1 MSSIDRRIVEMQF
14 NNRGFESGVRT
25 TLASLKQ
32 LNEKLKMKDAGK
44 GLEGISNA
52 AGKVNL
58 NGLSSG
64 VDTVTARFS
73 NLGVIGATV
82 LMNLTNSAVNA
93 GKRIANAFI
102 LEPITDGF
110 GEYEQKMKS
119 IATIRANTAS
129 KGVTEKQIT
138 AALNELNAYSD
149 KTIYNFAQ
157 MTDGIGKFTAAGLGL
172 KESVSAI
179 KGIANLGAASGSNP
193 QQVATMYWQMS
204 QALAAGKVS
213 LQDWNSVVNAGMG
226 GEIFQNELKK
236 TAKEMGV
243 FVDENK
249 SFRESISD
257 GWLTSEILAK
267 TFERMGNDKNMEKAA
282 TQIKTFSDLIGNMKE
297 VVGSGWAQTFEHLF
311 GGSEESTKLWT
322 GISNAFENVVGK
334 SAKARNDMLKQ
345 WKDLGGRDD
354 IIKGFSNIFGSLG
367 KVFGSVGK
375 AFREV
380 FPPMTGKKLAD
391 LSKGF
396 KDFTEKLKVSDET
409 AGKIKNTF
417 KGVFS
422 VFSTVGKAVGAVFK
436 ALSPLGSVFGG
447 IGKIALSVTSG
458 IGNFVSK
465 IAEAIDKSNVF
476 GKAADIINKGFS
488 GVGKVIDG
496 VGKAM
501 SNLVKSMGK
510 IDFGKIFGSI
520 GKFLG
525 NIGKGLSPI
534 IDGIG
539 KALGTI
545 NFNTILGGLGVMLAG
560 GGFSKTLKKGM
571 GWLEDIFGDT
581 KSAFESI
588 KDACKGV
595 SDVLDS
601 VRSSLEA
608 YQKNLN
614 ASTLLKIA
622 AAVGILAAA
631 LAVLSTIEP
640 EQLGN
645 SLAGIGTLFLELAAA
660 TAMLGKI
667 LDGSKMK
674 GIAKVAT
681 SLLILSSAVLILA
694 SAMKQLSGL
703 SWEEIGKGL
712 LSITALMGVM
722 IGSAKL
728 MEGSGK
734 GLLKTAT
741 SMVIFGLAIKL
752 FASSI
757 EPLAQLDPNALVQGL
772 VGIGAVM
779 AEIAAFSKVME
790 GAKVGLSNAASI
802 LIIAGAL
809 TVLANAVKSFGEMD
823 LGALQQGL
831 VGIGLILTELA
842 LFAKFGTASSGLIS
856 TAIGM
861 TILSGAIFI
870 LSAAVKS
877 LSSLSWEEIAR
888 GLTSMAGALL
898 ILGVSAALIPKS
910 IAITAIGIG
919 IMAGALLVLSLSLK
933 ALSGMSWE
941 QIAKGL
947 VTLAGALLILGVA
960 AAAMTGCLLG
970 AAAMVVMAGALALLT
985 PQLILLGSM
994 SIQQVAT
1001 GLIALAGA
1009 FAVIGVA
1016 GLLLAPVAPIIVLL
1030 AGAMVLLG
1038 VACLGIGAGVM
1049 LFGQG
1054 LQSIANAVSS
1064 FGSTILDFIQGL
1076 GDVISDV
1083 APKIGQAAMMIATG
1097 IISVITTIAGLAGQ
1111 FISAGIQLVTGLIT
1125 GIISMAAG
1133 VGTAIK
1139 GLFDKAKSAVS
1150 NVGSMLTSAGK
1161 SMITG
1166 LINGIK
1172 GMVSSVGSA
1181 VKSAITTA
1189 KSAASGAAS
1198 TLVSAGRSL
1207 ITGLVNGIKGMIS
1220 AVSGAIKN
1228 VLNTAKSAASSA
1240 ASTLVSAG
1248 RSLITGFVRGIK
1260 GMIGSVTGAVR
1271 SIINSCKSAARGA
1284 ASALVSA
1291 GRSLITG
1298 FISGIKSAAGRVAAA
1313 ARGVVQNAIN
1323 AAKSALKI
1331 NSPSKVFIKIGASVN
1346 EGFAL
1351 GLTRYSDECI
1361 KPAADMANKVIE
1373 TAKKPLGALA
1383 KILHEDVD
1391 TTPVIAPVM
1400 DLSNVKDGARTLGS
1414 MLSDTSMNIAGVSG
1428 GISKSIGRIQNGNLN
1443 EEIVSAIS
1451 DLKNSLSNLGN
1462 TTYQVNGITYDD
1474 GSNITNAVETLVRAA
1489 RVERRI

>member
-138 AALNELNAYSD
+138 AALNELNDYSD

-226 GEIFQNELKK
+226 GELFQNELKK

-345 WKDLGGRDD
+345 WKELGGRDD

-631 LAVLSTIEP
+631 LAVLSTIKP

-1076 GDVISDV
+1076 GDVIGDV

-1161 SMITG
+1161 TMITG

-1172 GMVSSVGSA
+1172 SMVSNVGSA

-1198 TLVSAGRSL
+1198 TLVSAGKSL

-1220 AVSGAIKN
+1220 AVSGAIKSI
-1228 VLNTAKSAASSA
+1228 LNTAKSAASSA

>member
-1 MSSIDRRIVEMQF
+1 MSSIDKRIVEMQF

-93 GKRIANAFI
+93 GKKIANAFI

-138 AALNELNAYSD
+138 AALNELNDYSD

-226 GEIFQNELKK
+226 GELFQNELKK

-249 SFRESISD
+249 TFRDSISD

-267 TFERMGNDKNMEKAA
+267 TFERMGNDKNLEKAA

-297 VVGSGWAQTFEHLF
+297 VVGSGWAQTFEQLF

-322 GISNAFENVVGK
+322 GISKAFEDVVGK
-334 SAKARNDMLKQ
+334 SAKARNKMLEDWNK
-345 WKDLGGRDD
+345 LGGRDD
-354 IIKGFSNIFGSLG
+354 IIKGLSNVFSSLG

-595 SDVLDS
+595 SDILDS

-614 ASTLLKIA
+614 AGTLLKIA
-622 AAVGILAAA
+622 AAVGILAAS
-631 LAVLSTIEP
+631 LAVLSTIKP

-681 SLLILSSAVLILA
+681 SLLILSAAVLVLA

-734 GLLKTAT
+734 GLMKTAT
-741 SMVIFGLAIKL
+741 SMVIFGLAIKN
-752 FASSI
+752 FADSI
-757 EPLAQLDPNALVQGL
+757 KSLSQLDPNALVQGL
-772 VGIGAVM
+772 VGLAAVM

-790 GAKVGLSNAASI
+790 GAKVGLANAASI

-809 TVLANAVKSFGEMD
+809 TILANAVKSFGEMD

-842 LFAKFGTASSGLIS
+842 LFAKFGTASGGIIS

-861 TILSGAIFI
+861 TILAGAIFI

-877 LSSLSWEEIAR
+877 LSSLSWEEIAK
-888 GLTSMAGALL
+888 GLTSMAGGLL

-910 IAITAIGIG
+910 IGITAIGVG
-919 IMAGALLVLSLSLK
+919 LMAAALLILGAALK
-933 ALSGMSWE
+933 SFASMSWE
-941 QIAKGL
+941 DIAKGL
-947 VTLAGALLILGVA
+947 VTLAGALLILA
-960 AAAMTGCLLG
+960 AAGMAMGGCLLG
-970 AAAMVVMAGALALLT
+970 AAAMVIMAGALALLT

-1009 FAVIGVA
+1009 FAIIGVA

-1038 VACLGIGAGVM
+1038 LACMGIGAGVM

-1054 LQSIANAVSS
+1054 LQSIADAVSS
-1064 FGSTILDFIQGL
+1064 FGSTILDFIKGL

-1083 APKIGQAAMMIATG
+1083 APKIGEAASAIADG
-1097 IISVITTIAGLAGQ
+1097 ISQIINSVGQLAGD
-1111 FISAGIQLVTGLIT
+1111 FINSGIELIGGLIS
-1125 GIISMAAG
+1125 GITSKLPEI
-1133 VGTAIK
+1133 GTVIK
-1139 GLFDKAKSAVS
+1139 GAFDNVKNIAS
-1150 NVGSMLTSAGK
+1150 NAGSMLMNAGK
-1161 SMITG
+1161 NMITG

-1172 GMVSSVGSA
+1172 GMASSVGSA
-1181 VKSAITTA
+1181 VKNAINTA
-1189 KSAASGAAS
+1189 KSAASNAAS

-1207 ITGLVNGIKGMIS
+1207 ITGLINGIKGMLG
-1220 AVSGAIKN
+1220 AVSSGIKN

-1284 ASALVSA
+1284 ASALVGA

-1331 NSPSKVFIKIGASVN
+1331 NSPSKVFIAIGASVN

-1351 GLTRYSDECI
+1351 GLTRYADECI
-1361 KPAADMANKVIE
+1361 KPAADMADKVIE

-1400 DLSNVKDGARTLGS
+1400 DLSNVKDGAKTLSS
-1414 MLSDTSMNIAGVSG
+1414 MISDKSMSIAGVSG

>member
-1 MSSIDRRIVEMQF
+1 MSSIDKRIVEMQF

-44 GLEGISNA
+44 GFEGLSKAASN
-52 AGKVNL
+52 VNL

-64 VDTVTARFS
+64 VETVSAKFS
-73 NLGVIGATV
+73 SLGVIAATV
-82 LMNLTNSAVNA
+82 LANITNSAMNA
-93 GKRIANAFI
+93 GKKLINSFAI
-102 LEPITDGF
+102 EPITEGF

-138 AALNELNAYSD
+138 AALNELNDYSD

-179 KGIANLGAASGSNP
+179 KGIANLGAASGSSP

-226 GEIFQNELKK
+226 GELFQNELKK

-249 SFRESISD
+249 SFRDSISD

-267 TFERMGNDKNMEKAA
+267 TFERIGNDKNMEKAA

-322 GISNAFENVVGK
+322 GISKAFENVVGK

-345 WKDLGGRDD
+345 WKELGGRDD

-595 SDVLDS
+595 SDILDS

-614 ASTLLKIA
+614 AGTLLKIA

-631 LAVLSTIEP
+631 LAVLSTIKP

-674 GIAKVAT
+674 GIVKVAT

-734 GLLKTAT
+734 GLMKTAA
-741 SMVIFGLAIKL
+741 SMVIFGLAIKN
-752 FASSI
+752 FADSI
-757 EPLAQLDPNALVQGL
+757 KSLSEMDPNALVQGL
-772 VGIGAVM
+772 VGLAAVM

-790 GAKVGLSNAASI
+790 GAKAGLANAASI

-809 TVLANAVKSFGEMD
+809 TILANAVKSFGEMD

-842 LFAKFGTASSGLIS
+842 LFAKFGTASGGIIS

-877 LSSLSWEEIAR
+877 LSSLSWEEIAK
-888 GLTSMAGALL
+888 GLTSMAGGLL

-910 IAITAIGIG
+910 IGITAIGVG
-919 IMAGALLVLSLSLK
+919 LMAAALLVLSLSLK
-933 ALSGMSWE
+933 ALSSMSWE
-941 QIAKGL
+941 DMARGL
-947 VTLAGALLILGVA
+947 VTLAGALLILA
-960 AAAMTGCLLG
+960 AAGMAMSGCLLG

-1009 FAVIGVA
+1009 FTIIGVA

-1038 VACLGIGAGVM
+1038 VACMGIGAGVM

-1076 GDVISDV
+1076 GDVIGDV

-1172 GMVSSVGSA
+1172 SMVSNVGSA

-1284 ASALVSA
+1284 ASALVGA